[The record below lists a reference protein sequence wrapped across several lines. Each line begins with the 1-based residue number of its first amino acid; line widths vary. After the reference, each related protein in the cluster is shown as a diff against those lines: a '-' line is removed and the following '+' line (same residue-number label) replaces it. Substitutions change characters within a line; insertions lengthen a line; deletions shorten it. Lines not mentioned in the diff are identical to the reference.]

1 MKRCAGWQI
10 LKQSNTKKEHLL
22 TNYPVILQSV
32 TTFSWRKAASAC
44 LFFLSLFVMSTTQGW
59 ASSTYYMSPT
69 GSDSNSGLS
78 SSAPWLTPRHS
89 LNCGD
94 TIIAASGEYN
104 NENLGRGD
112 WGTVS
117 CPAGNN
123 VAWLQCATF
132 DTCKVDVTAGN
143 NQAIVID
150 QSYWGVQGWEASSST
165 STLYGSCFTVSPSG
179 SENVHHIIFAN
190 NIANSCA
197 TGGFSATARS
207 ASVSTDYITFI
218 GNIAYNAAG
227 TTVNGSC
234 GSGFN
239 IWEPIATDNNPG
251 THNFVAG
258 NFSWNNFNGNPC
270 AGTKP
275 TDGEGFNFDTWDMS
289 QSGGQPYTQQ
299 GVIENN
305 ISFLNG
311 GYGIEVENNTAGS
324 THAPIYILHNTSYGN
339 RRDMNEGYCTGNGD
353 LDIYNSQNVTAEYNL
368 IYSGYATNCS
378 NGAFYGF
385 AISKGNGTDT
395 FDYNYASGVNGNNTF
410 MYSSSGFTLGTHNT
424 IGTDPS
430 FADPVNPGAPE
441 CGGSA
446 SVPACMAQVIA
457 DYTPTV
463 AAARSYGYQPVS
475 LTNTPDPLYPQWL
488 CNVTLPSGLVTPG
501 CDSGTPPTAPTSPT
515 SPTPP
520 TAPAPPSTVAAPV
533 FTPASQSFNGSITVS
548 ITTATAGATIY
559 YTTNG
564 TAPTSASTRYTGPFI
579 LSGSATVQALGV
591 LKGDTNSAPTSATY
605 TLNSRHHHRH

>member
-1 MKRCAGWQI
+1 
-10 LKQSNTKKEHLL
+10 
-22 TNYPVILQSV
+22 
-32 TTFSWRKAASAC
+32 
-44 LFFLSLFVMSTTQGW
+44 
-59 ASSTYYMSPT
+59 MSPT
-69 GSDSNSGLS
+69 GNDSNSGLS
-78 SSAPWLTPRHS
+78 SSAPWLTPHHS
-89 LNCGD
+89 INCGD
-94 TIIAASGEYN
+94 TIMAAPGEYN

-112 WGTVS
+112 WGTIS

-132 DTCKVDVTAGN
+132 DTCKVDVTSGN

-150 QSYWGVQGWEASSST
+150 ENYWGVQGWEASSSS

-190 NIANSCA
+190 NIANGCA
-197 TGGFSATARS
+197 TAGFSATARS
-207 ASVSTDYITFI
+207 ATVSTDYITFI

-239 IWEPIATDNNPG
+239 IWEPVATDTNPG

-258 NFSWNNFNGNPC
+258 NFSWNNFDGNPC
-270 AGTKP
+270 DGTKP

-305 ISFLNG
+305 IEFLNG
-311 GYGIEVENNTAGS
+311 GYGIEVENNSAGS
-324 THAPIYILHNTSYGN
+324 THAPIYILHNTSYGD

-353 LDIYNSQNVTAEYNL
+353 LDLYNAQNVTAEYNL

-378 NGAFYGF
+378 NGAFYAF

-395 FDYNYASGVNGNNTF
+395 FDYNYASGVSGNNTF
-410 MYSSSGFTLGTHNT
+410 NYSSDGFSLGTHNT
-424 IGTDPS
+424 VGTNPS
-430 FADPVNPGAPE
+430 FANPVNPGPPA
-441 CGGSA
+441 CGSYA

-463 AAARSYGYQPVS
+463 AAAKSYGYQPVS

-488 CNVTLPSGLVTPG
+488 CNVSLPSGLVTPG
-501 CDSGTPPTAPTSPT
+501 CQSGTAPTSPT
-515 SPTPP
+515 SPTSPP
-520 TAPAPPSTVAAPV
+520 SPAPPSTVAAPV
-533 FTPASQSFNGSITVS
+533 ITPPSQSFDGSISVS
-548 ITTATAGATIY
+548 ISTATAGATIY

-564 TAPTSASTRYTGPFI
+564 STPTSSSSRYTGPFT
-579 LSGSATVQALGV
+579 LSATATVQAIGV
-591 LKGDTNSAPTSATY
+591 LKGYTNSSPTSATY
-605 TLNSRHHHRH
+605 TSNGRHHR